1 MRYFVFYE
9 YVSLTYPDN
18 GLQEIGSILGKYAY
32 SGFSVVAGR
41 ISLKRF
47 IKKRTNL
54 PQWPKATPGRQAREI
69 NQDGNGTQIGAEKAD
84 NNFTART

>member
-1 MRYFVFYE
+1 
-9 YVSLTYPDN
+9 
-18 GLQEIGSILGKYAY
+18 
-32 SGFSVVAGR
+32 
-41 ISLKRF
+41 LKRF